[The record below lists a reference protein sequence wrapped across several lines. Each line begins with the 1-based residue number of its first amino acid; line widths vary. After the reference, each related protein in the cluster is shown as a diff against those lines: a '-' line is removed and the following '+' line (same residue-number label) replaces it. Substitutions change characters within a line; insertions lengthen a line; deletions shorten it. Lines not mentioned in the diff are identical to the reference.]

1 METDLSSIL
10 TSAQEQ
16 TSGDDDGGVVG
27 MIVLDERGLL
37 VVTKGECDPEA
48 VGLVQ
53 SMAQEAGKMLED
65 GTYPV
70 IEINSQSLKYLIKR
84 EEKIT
89 TALIK
94 KI

>member
-27 MIVLDERGLL
+27 MIVLDDRGLL
-37 VVTKGECDPEA
+37 VAAEGQCDPEA

-53 SMAQEAGKMLED
+53 GAAGEAGKMQED

-70 IEINSQSLKYLIKR
+70 IEIHTQSQKYLIKR

>member
-10 TSAQEQ
+10 ASAQEQ
-16 TSGDDDGGVVG
+16 TSDDDDGGVVG
-27 MIVLDERGLL
+27 MIVLDDRGLL
-37 VVTKGECDPEA
+37 VATEGECDPEA

-53 SMAQEAGKMLED
+53 SMTREAGKMLED

-70 IEINSQSLKYLIKR
+70 IEINTQSQKYLIKR

>member
-1 METDLSSIL
+1 MEADLSSIL
-10 TSAQEQ
+10 SSAQDQ
-16 TSGDDDGGVVG
+16 TSGDGEGGVVG
-27 MIVLDERGLL
+27 MIVLDDRGLL
-37 VVTKGECDPEA
+37 VSSEGQSDPEA
-48 VGLVQ
+48 LGLVQ
-53 SMAQEAGKMLED
+53 SVAGEAGTMQED

-70 IEINSQSLKYLIKR
+70 IEFSSGTARYLIKR